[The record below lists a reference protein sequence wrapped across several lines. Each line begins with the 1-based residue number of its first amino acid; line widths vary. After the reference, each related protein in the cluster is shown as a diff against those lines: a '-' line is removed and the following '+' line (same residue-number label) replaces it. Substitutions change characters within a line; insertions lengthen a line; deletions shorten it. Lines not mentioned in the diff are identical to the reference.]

1 MCGIIGYIGDR
12 EAGPILLDGLEQLEY
27 RGYDSA
33 GVAVLD
39 GAEVQVR
46 KRAGKLA
53 VLADA
58 YAEAPLRGTC
68 GMGHTRWATHG
79 AVTDGNAHPH
89 RDCQGDLAIVHNGI
103 VENYAELRARLLAAG
118 HRFSSQTD
126 TEVVAHLMEEHRR
139 RGADLLDALRQAA
152 AELRGANAIVAMAR
166 SEPRVLVAARL
177 GNAGGIVVGYGQGE
191 MLLASDLPAL
201 LPHTRRVAFL
211 HDREFVRIDQTSAR
225 YVDAAGNPIVKAPQ
239 TVPYEEWRAQKGAYR
254 HFQEKEIHEQPD
266 ALLAT
271 IRPYI
276 SLSPPRVEL
285 EEVPL
290 GAVQAAAFRRAV
302 LVGMGTSEHAA
313 MLGRIYLERI
323 AGIPAWA
330 EDASEF
336 RYSNPVLGP
345 DTLVISVAQSGE
357 TADTL
362 EAMAEAKARGA
373 TVLTVC
379 NTPGAASTR
388 IADGVI
394 YTFCGPERAVASSKT
409 FVASVAALYLT
420 SCWLG
425 RARGEVDA
433 ERLAGLLA
441 DLARAPDLVG
451 RALADPGP
459 VRELARRL
467 APYRSALFLGR
478 GLGLPVA
485 LEGALKL
492 KELSY
497 IHAEGYPAG
506 KLKHGPLAL
515 IDQDMPTVALA
526 PRDALFE
533 KMLNSIQEVRA
544 RDGFVVA
551 VGSAGDERLQA
562 VADRVLTIPADVPA
576 LLMPLAAVVPLQ
588 LLAYEIAVRLGKDV
602 DQPRN
607 LAKTVTV
614 E

>member
-1 MCGIIGYIGDR
+1 MCGIIGYVGER
-12 EAGPILLDGLEQLEY
+12 EAGPILLSGLEALEY

-39 GAEVQVR
+39 GTDVQVR

-53 VLADA
+53 VLAETLS
-58 YAEAPLRGTC
+58 EAPLRGTC

-79 AVTDGNAHPH
+79 AVTDTNAHPH
-89 RDCQGDLAIVHNGI
+89 RDCHGDVVVIHNGI
-103 VENYAELRARLLAAG
+103 VENFAELRARLLATG
-118 HRFSSQTD
+118 HRFVSETD
-126 TEVVAHLMEEHRR
+126 TEVIAHLLEEHRR
-139 RGADLLDALRQAA
+139 AEADLFTALRLAA

-177 GNAGGIVVGYGQGE
+177 GNAGGIVVGYGAGE
-191 MLLASDLPAL
+191 MLLASDLIAL

-211 HDREFVRIDQTSAR
+211 HDREFVRLDQTGAR
-225 YVDAAGNPIVKAPQ
+225 YVDATGTPVSKTPQ
-239 TVPYEEWRAQKGAYR
+239 TVPYDEWQAQKGNYR
-254 HFQEKEIHEQPD
+254 HFLEKEVHEQPD

-271 IRPYI
+271 IRPYL
-276 SLSPPRVEL
+276 SLMPPRVRL
-285 EEVPL
+285 EAPL
-290 GAVQAAAFRRAV
+290 TPARAAAFRRVV

-313 MLGRIYLERI
+313 MLGRLYLERI
-323 AGIPAWA
+323 ARLPALA
-330 EDASEF
+330 EDSSEF
-336 RYSNPVLGP
+336 RYSDPVLDA

-362 EAMAEAKARGA
+362 EAMAEAKRRGA

-388 IADGVI
+388 IADGVL
-394 YTFCGPERAVASSKT
+394 YTFCGPERSVASTKT
-409 FVASVAALYLT
+409 FVASVSVLYLFA
-420 SCWLG
+420 CWLAE
-425 RARGEVDA
+425 ARGAVDE
-433 ERLAGLLA
+433 ERLGGLLA
-441 DLARAPDLVG
+441 DLARVPDLVG
-451 RALADPGP
+451 RTVARPGP
-459 VRELARRL
+459 VKEIARRL
-467 APYRSALFLGR
+467 AHTHSALFLGR
-478 GLGLPVA
+478 GLQFPVA

-515 IDQDMPTVALA
+515 IDRDMPTVALA
-526 PRDALFE
+526 PRDGLFE
-533 KMLNSIQEVRA
+533 KMVNSIQEVRA
-544 RDGFVVA
+544 RDGFVVV
-551 VGSAGDERLQA
+551 VGSEGDERLAA
-562 VADRVLTIPADVPA
+562 VAEHVLTVPADVPT
-576 LLMPLAAVVPLQ
+576 LLLPLVTVVPLQ
-588 LLAYEIAVRLGKDV
+588 LLAYELAVWLGKDV